1 MNTCSESASV
11 MTLESKISG
20 LEQLFEAKAL
30 PVPLIISEAERLSAS
45 PMATSAQLGRL
56 VYLVT
61 TAALDRSDMGYFYDT
76 A

>member
-1 MNTCSESASV
+1 MNSCADATSV
-11 MTLESKISG
+11 MTLESKIIG
-20 LEQLFEAKAL
+20 LERLFEAKAL

-45 PMATSAQLGRL
+45 PVATPAQLGRL

-61 TAALDRSDMGYFYDT
+61 TAALDRTDMGYFYDT